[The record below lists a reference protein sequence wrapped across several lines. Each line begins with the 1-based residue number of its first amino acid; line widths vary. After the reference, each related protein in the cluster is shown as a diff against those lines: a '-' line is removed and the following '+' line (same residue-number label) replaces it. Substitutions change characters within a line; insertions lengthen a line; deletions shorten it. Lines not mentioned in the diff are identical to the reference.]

1 MGILPTDCPGY
12 DMRALSAWLDR
23 LGTIKPN
30 DKIVESRFRLTVPG
44 FEPLDVA
51 DWLLSVEPQGPLR
64 SDFRASSPESL
75 SIIRL
80 VDLPGR
86 EKNFPERHRLGADL
100 ACLIS
105 LALDRRIV
113 ITHEIAISVPQL
125 SKMVFQPV
133 LQIIDRS
140 VLGPLPDDPKD
151 RLQVYISHIAGL
163 DEENRAT
170 IGAAAS
176 SYHGALVIFDRDARA
191 AYTLLVAGIEI
202 LSRQYGSPPTDWT
215 EWQDSAGW
223 ETFITDQHITSSQA
237 DALREKLMKG
247 KQLRLGATFRTYAAS
262 RLTDGF
268 WDKQWEEWIYGIRA
282 NDGQWLP
289 STPLESR
296 TIADILPRHRIGL
309 QKALG
314 LSYGLRSAVVH
325 EANWVELLSLAQPP
339 SMVDLSKPLPFSILR
354 AILAELI
361 WLEMSARSTP
371 RPLPD
376 FVLLR

>member
-1 MGILPTDCPGY
+1 
-12 DMRALSAWLDR
+12 MRALSAWLDR